1 MLSDIF
7 HCLLILINL
16 ECRVSYCMIKSSLYI
31 DICMDV
37 IKFWY
42 GHTLVC
48 HVVCPGCRID
58 CFVLFRINC
67 SIMEH
72 ANVSQ

>member
-1 MLSDIF
+1 
-7 HCLLILINL
+7 
-16 ECRVSYCMIKSSLYI
+16 MIKSSLYI